1 MNRSLHGW
9 KAFSCRHLVEDISQY
24 FGNFISSLTR
34 YLVDTVEH
42 LILACILYIIICI
55 TLYIFIV
62 KKKYIPFNRE
72 TRNAKRV
79 LFVIAHPDDECM
91 FFGPTILT
99 YTKKKN
105 CEVYLMCL
113 TTGLY

>member
-9 KAFSCRHLVEDISQY
+9 KEFSCRLLVEDISKHL
-24 FGNFISSLTR
+24 GNFISSLTR

-55 TLYIFIV
+55 TLYV
-62 KKKYIPFNRE
+62 CVMKKKYITFNRD
-72 TRNAKRV
+72 TRNSKRV
-79 LFVIAHPDDECM
+79 MFVIAHPDDECM
-91 FFGPTILT
+91 FFGPTILN
-99 YTKKKN
+99 YTKKEN

-113 TTGLY
+113 TTGTF